1 MENGARKIPVEVSF
15 GVATRNRDETP
26 LCGLGLWSGV
36 DGLTQLLLNFFA
48 ILSVP
53 RQDAELEAGG
63 DSVGLWIRVWG
74 GRLWTRFGKRD
85 GNVFIENGIWI
96 IVVVLAMIMPI
107 EALRNALVTA
117 FGQITNNLSTIQ

>member
-1 MENGARKIPVEVSF
+1 M
-15 GVATRNRDETP
+15 T
-26 LCGLGLWSGV
+26 LW
-36 DGLTQLLLNFFA
+36 LRL
-48 ILSVP
+48 
-53 RQDAELEAGG
+53 
-63 DSVGLWIRVWG
+63 WG
-74 GRLWTRFGKRD
+74 GRFVARFAKRE

>member
-1 MENGARKIPVEVSF
+1 M
-15 GVATRNRDETP
+15 T
-26 LCGLGLWSGV
+26 LW
-36 DGLTQLLLNFFA
+36 LRL
-48 ILSVP
+48 
-53 RQDAELEAGG
+53 
-63 DSVGLWIRVWG
+63 WG
-74 GRLWTRFGKRD
+74 GRVVARFAKRE